1 MIVPVSRLEDDCR
14 NLTPPPM
21 FTVLGCEVVEP
32 AATALMDPVVVVP
45 DD

>member
-14 NLTPPPM
+14 NLFPPM
-21 FTVLGCEVVEP
+21 FTVLGYEVVEP